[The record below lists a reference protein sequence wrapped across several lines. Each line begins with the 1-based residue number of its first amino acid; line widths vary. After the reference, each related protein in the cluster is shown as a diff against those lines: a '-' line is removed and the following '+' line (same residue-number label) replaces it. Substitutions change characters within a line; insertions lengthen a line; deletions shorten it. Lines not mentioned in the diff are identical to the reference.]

1 MPNRN
6 TDMVKQAQDII
17 DQFVRT
23 QIKQPKEKKPWDK
36 KDRLLWAAAGIAVAL
51 TLFLYIILK

>member
-23 QIKQPKEKKPWDK
+23 QIKQPKEKKTWDK